1 MGAMLLALQR
11 GQAESIAP
19 MGRSYKG
26 PSSSEC
32 APDATGA
39 GRAGA
44 RRLAQISAAVA

>member
-11 GQAESIAP
+11 GQAKSIAP

-26 PSSSEC
+26 TCSSEC
-32 APDATGA
+32 ATDTTGA

-44 RRLAQISAAVA
+44 RRLALISAAAG